1 MWRLAAAFVE
11 IALHSRGPE
20 SLPASPLF
28 FRIVL
33 AAYLL
38 AGATLLSS
46 AGALDTTA
54 ALLFVFNCGL
64 YLGYIWLILEVVKFR
79 SRFVQTATALLG
91 VDTFFNL
98 LGIPIAAW
106 TAAAQA
112 AESLATFPALLTVAL
127 FLWSIDV
134 AAFVLARAL
143 DRPYMTGLL
152 IVIPYIMVSI
162 FVQSAF
168 SAASAMPG

>member
-1 MWRLAAAFVE
+1 MWRLASAFVE
-11 IALHSRGPE
+11 IALHRRGPE
-20 SLPASPLF
+20 SLPASPLL

-38 AGATLLSS
+38 VGATLLSS
-46 AGALDTTA
+46 GGALDTTR
-54 ALLFVFNCGL
+54 ALLFVFNCAL
-64 YLGYIWLILEVVKFR
+64 YLGYVWLILEVVKFR
-79 SRFVQTATALLG
+79 SRFLQTATALLG

-98 LGIPIAAW
+98 VGIPIAAW

-152 IVIPYIMVSI
+152 IVIPYVMVSI

-168 SAASAMPG
+168 STATAAAG

>member
-1 MWRLAAAFVE
+1 MWRLAASFVE
-11 IALHSRGPE
+11 IALHRRGPE
-20 SLPASPLF
+20 SLPASPLL

-38 AGATLLSS
+38 AGAALLSS
-46 AGALDTTA
+46 GSALDSTA
-54 ALLFVFNCGL
+54 ALLFAVNCGL
-64 YLGYIWLILEVVKFR
+64 YLGYVWLILEVVSFR
-79 SRFVQTATALLG
+79 SRFLQTATALIG

-98 LGIPIAAW
+98 VGVPIAAW
-106 TAAAQA
+106 TAAVQA
-112 AESLATFPALLTVAL
+112 ADSLATFPAFLTVAL

-143 DRPYMTGLL
+143 ERPYMTGLL
-152 IVIPYIMVSI
+152 IVLPYVMVSI

-168 SAASAMPG
+168 SSASAVTG

>member
-1 MWRLAAAFVE
+1 MWRLASAFVE
-11 IALHSRGPE
+11 ITLHRRGPE
-20 SLPASPLF
+20 SLPASPLY

-38 AGATLLSS
+38 AGVALLSS
-46 AGALDTTA
+46 GGALNTTA
-54 ALLFVFNCGL
+54 AVLFVVNCAL
-64 YLGYIWLILEVVKFR
+64 YLGYVWLILEVVKFR
-79 SRFVQTATALLG
+79 SRFLQTATALLG
-91 VDTFFNL
+91 VDTFFNVV
-98 LGIPIAAW
+98 GIPIAAW

-112 AESLATFPALLTVAL
+112 ADSLATFPALLTVAL

-143 DRPYMTGLL
+143 DRPYVTGLL
-152 IVIPYIMVSI
+152 IVIPFVMVSI

-168 SAASAMPG
+168 SAATAAAG